1 MSNFTG
7 MKGSQWSRFAIL
19 SPVTHLTL
27 PQRSALQK
35 QPTAFKHCKH
45 DLDDGVKHCFE
56 CSPLTRGHDPILIR
70 IFFKRVAQPLGS
82 DPICRLSSVPRKE
95 LRKTCG
101 LKEIPVNDGLQAWF
115 RCLFFGWGGVG
126 CNDVS
131 DVKKRPG
138 H

>member
-1 MSNFTG
+1 M
-7 MKGSQWSRFAIL
+7 
-19 SPVTHLTL
+19 
-27 PQRSALQK
+27 
-35 QPTAFKHCKH
+35 
-45 DLDDGVKHCFE
+45 
-56 CSPLTRGHDPILIR
+56 R

-115 RCLFFGWGGVG
+115 RCLFFFWGGGVS

-131 DVKKRPG
+131 NVKKRPG
-138 H
+138 QLVEVPRGKFLFSGFFHDPS